1 MRGLPAHARIASV
14 GTLRSP
20 SVPELRKRRPSV
32 SASAGAAMTS
42 RNDDYTLLDRL
53 QDLGAWVLFL
63 GAPAFVVAI
72 LGLMFGWWT

>member
-1 MRGLPAHARIASV
+1 
-14 GTLRSP
+14 
-20 SVPELRKRRPSV
+20 
-32 SASAGAAMTS
+32 MTS